1 MIVALRKVLAHGVDQ
16 VAIAALRKAGGP
28 THQTDV
34 MVLLEVVV
42 GMNAF

>member
-16 VAIAALRKAGGP
+16 VAIAALRRAGGL
-28 THQTDV
+28 TLQTDV
-34 MVLLEVVV
+34 TVLLEVAV